1 MSGLDLAGAA
11 VVVTGAASGIGLGLA
26 TRFAAEGA
34 RVVAVDRDAE
44 RLAAVAPAG
53 VETLVADVGSREAVH
68 ALVADATARLGAID
82 LFCANAGIPTQGG
95 VEAHDL
101 ADDTAWQTTWDV
113 NVMSHVWTA
122 QALVPAWLERGSGRL
137 LVTASAAGLLTMIGS
152 APYAVTKH
160 AAVAFA
166 EWLRATYAHRGDR
179 GAGAVPPGGADAAA
193 RRLRRAGPGAADPGR
208 DRRRRRGP
216 DGARRRCR
224 TSASS
229 CCRTRRWRGT
239 CATRL
244 TTSTAGWAR

>member
-1 MSGLDLAGAA
+1 MSGLDLDGAG

-44 RLAAVAPAG
+44 RLAAVAPPG
-53 VETLVADVGSREAVH
+53 VMTLVADVGSRESVH
-68 ALVADATARLGAID
+68 ALVADATTRLGVID

-95 VEAHDL
+95 VEPHDL
-101 ADDTAWQTTWDV
+101 ADDAAWQRTWDV

-166 EWLRATYAHRGDR
+166 EWLRATYAHRGVVVQALCPR
-179 GAGAVPPGGADAAA
+179 ACG
-193 RRLRRAGPGAADPGR
+193 RRCSTA
-208 DRRRRRGP
+208 RGP
-216 DGARRRCR
+216 WAGRCWRRTRSTSTTWSGRCSSRCR

-229 CCRTRRWRGT
+229 CSRTRRWRPT

-244 TTSTAGWAR
+244 TTWTGGWTP